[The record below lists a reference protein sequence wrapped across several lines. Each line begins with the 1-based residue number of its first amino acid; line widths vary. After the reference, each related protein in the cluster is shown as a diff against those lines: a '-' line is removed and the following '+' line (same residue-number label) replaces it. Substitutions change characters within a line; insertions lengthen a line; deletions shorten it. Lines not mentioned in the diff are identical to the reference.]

1 MKQIYAQTAKN
12 TCSLLSKHV
21 NSTMKSGSTSESLHQ
36 WLQRNETIDFATKV
50 QWKNGSYIGQLTV
63 LWTASLKIGNF
74 FVNYGFGTQWEDE
87 TVHIPKHQKA
97 HILNLDKSSL
107 IIDGTMQQRGVHLSA
122 SSYDKLIPV
131 LGMIAWTISQSSTLI
146 IGSTATGEVLPPLFQ
161 FSTEADHEYIHL
173 KTLWFIKNI
182 GGKVLTWW
190 GEIVSLHFWIAW

>member
-1 MKQIYAQTAKN
+1 MLKLLKTHAVFSQNMLTAQWNQAAHQKVSINDCKEMRRLT
-12 TCSLLSKHV
+12 LLPKLV
-21 NSTMKSGSTSESLHQ
+21 T
-36 WLQRNETIDFATKV
+36 

>member
-1 MKQIYAQTAKN
+1 MLKLLKTHAVFSQNMLTAQWNQAAHQKVSINDCKEMRRLT
-12 TCSLLSKHV
+12 LLPKFNERTV
-21 NSTMKSGSTSESLHQ
+21 ATLDNLQYSELLV
-36 WLQRNETIDFATKV
+36 WRLGI
-50 QWKNGSYIGQLTV
+50 
-63 LWTASLKIGNF
+63 F
-74 FVNYGFGTQWEDE
+74 FVNYGSGTQWEDE